1 MRTTI
6 ALDPDVV
13 QALEQLRSTR
23 KESRKQLVNE
33 ALRAGLKA
41 IQKVPKRRKRVYTRS
56 VDLGEPLIPWEL
68 FDNNA
73 ALRDFLDGDEPL
85 VKSSFPI

>member
-1 MRTTI
+1 MRTTLT
-6 ALDPDVV
+6 LDPDVV

-41 IQKVPKRRKRVYTRS
+41 IQKAPKRRKRVYTRS
-56 VDLGEPLIPWEL
+56 VDLGEPLIPWSDNTGEL
-68 FDNNA
+68 LDR
-73 ALRDFLDGDEPL
+73 LEGVWRRDIG
-85 VKSSFPI
+85 